1 MIREKIRQEMI
12 GQEVPGKHNDKD
24 TIRRSTPS
32 GMQRRDFLKVSIA
45 ASGGLLIGFHF
56 PGVSQLASA
65 QQASPNSFM
74 PNAFVRIGT
83 DERVTVIV
91 NHSEMG
97 QGVYTSLPM
106 LLADELDADW
116 NKVGYEPAPVDPKY
130 NHPAFGMQIT
140 GGSSSVW
147 SGLEQFRQA
156 GAAARALLIAAAA
169 QQWNVDATTC
179 RTESGAVFNGT
190 RKLTYG
196 QLVGAAAKLPPPEH
210 VQLNDPKTFKLIGK
224 PIKRLDTSEKINGG
238 AVFGIDVRLPGMLT
252 AAIARPPIF
261 GAKMKSFDDSRA
273 RSMPGVRKIVAIPA
287 GVAVI
292 ADTFWQAKV
301 ARDALRVE
309 WDEGSMGTFN
319 TSKMMQDFRERAKT
333 TGVSVRKDG
342 DAAEALANAAKKIE
356 AVYEVPYLSHLMMEP
371 LNCVVDL
378 RADSCEVW
386 TGSQF
391 QTVDRANAA
400 KVAGLP
406 NEKVQLHTTFLGG
419 GFGRRANPQ
428 SDFVVEAVHV
438 AKAAGAPVKV
448 IWTREDDMQ
457 GGWYRP
463 AFLHSIEGGI
473 DASGN
478 PVSWRSRLVGQSIMA
493 GTSFAA
499 AMMKG
504 KAYDPASVEG
514 VDDLPY
520 AIPNVTVESHQAE
533 IGVPVQWLRSVGHS
547 HTAFAVECFVD
558 ELAALAQKDPYQFR
572 RQLLQKQPRHLGVLD
587 LAAQK
592 AGWDKPLPKAMGRG
606 IAVHFAFGSYS
617 AHVAEVSVT
626 DGKVRVHRMICAID
640 CGQYVNPGI
649 IAAQTEGGAI
659 FGASAALFQ
668 ELTFANGRL
677 QQTNFHTFPVM
688 RMNECPEIETHIVES
703 NEKAGGIGE
712 PGVPCAA
719 PAIANAVFAV
729 TGKRIRRL
737 PIRMTETEAV

>member
-1 MIREKIRQEMI
+1 MSAPRMNGPESVSKK
-12 GQEVPGKHNDKD
+12 PGA
-24 TIRRSTPS
+24 
-32 GMQRRDFLKVSIA
+32 GMERRDFLKVSIA

-56 PGVSQLASA
+56 PGVSALASA
-65 QQASPNSFM
+65 QASSANTFM

-83 DERVTVIV
+83 DERITVIV

-116 NKVGYEPAPVDPKY
+116 SKVGYEPAPVDPKY

-147 SGLEQFRQA
+147 SGLDQFRQA
-156 GAAARALLIAAAA
+156 GAAARAMLIAAAA
-169 QQWNVDATTC
+169 QQWNVDASAC
-179 RTESGAVFNGT
+179 RTESGAVFNGSS

-196 QLVGAAAKLPPPEH
+196 QLATAAASLAPPEH
-210 VQLNDPKTFKLIGK
+210 VQLKDPKNFKLIGK
-224 PIKRLDTSEKINGG
+224 PIKRLDTPVKLNGK
-238 AVFGIDVRLPGMLT
+238 AEFGIDVKLPGMLT
-252 AAIARPPIF
+252 SVIARPPIF
-261 GAKMKSFDDSRA
+261 GAKMKSFDDTRA

-309 WDEGSMGTFN
+309 WDEGSMHDFDTG
-319 TSKMMQDFRERAKT
+319 KMMHDFRARART
-333 TGVSVRKDG
+333 PGTSVRKDG
-342 DAAEALANAAKKIE
+342 DAEAALASSVKKLE

-371 LNCVVDL
+371 LNCTVDL
-378 RADSCEVW
+378 RPDSCEVW

-400 KVAGLP
+400 KAAGLP

-448 IWTREDDMQ
+448 IWTREDDMN

-463 AFLHSIEGGI
+463 AFLHAIEGGV

-478 PVSWRSRLVGQSIMA
+478 AVSWKSTLVGQSIMA
-493 GTSFAA
+493 GTPFAA
-499 AMMKG
+499 MFMKD
-504 KAYDPASVEG
+504 KAYDPSSVEG

-520 AIPNVTVESHQAE
+520 SIPNVTVESHQAE

-572 RQLLQKQPRHLGVLD
+572 RALLQKQPRYLGVLD

-592 AGWDKPLPKAMGRG
+592 AGWDKPLPKGMGRG

-617 AHVAEVSVT
+617 AHVAEVSVK
-626 DGKVRVHRMICAID
+626 DDKIRVHRMVCAID
-640 CGQYVNPGI
+640 CGEYVNPGI

-668 ELTFANGRL
+668 ELTFENGRL
-677 QQTNFHTFPVM
+677 QQTNFNTFPVM

-703 NEKAGGIGE
+703 KEKAGGIGE

-719 PAIANAVFAV
+719 PAIANAIYAL

-737 PIRMTETEAV
+737 PIRMTEAV

>member
-1 MIREKIRQEMI
+1 
-12 GQEVPGKHNDKD
+12 
-24 TIRRSTPS
+24 
-32 GMQRRDFLKVSIA
+32 MQRRNFLKASVM
-45 ASGGLLIGFHF
+45 ASGGLLIGFRF
-56 PGVSQLASA
+56 PGATALVAAESSVTT
-65 QQASPNSFM
+65 FM
-74 PNAFVRIGT
+74 PNAFVRIGS
-83 DERVTVIV
+83 DERITVIV

-106 LLADELDADW
+106 LLAEELDADW
-116 NKVGYEPAPVDPKY
+116 SKVGFEPAPVDPKY
-130 NHPAFGMQIT
+130 NHPAFGMQMT

-156 GAAARALLIAAAA
+156 GAAARAMLVAAAA
-169 QQWNVDATTC
+169 QQWNVDPSSC
-179 RTESGAVFNGT
+179 RTESGAVLNGSN
-190 RKLTYG
+190 RRLTYG
-196 QLVGAAAKLPPPEH
+196 RLAEAAAKLTPPAH
-210 VQLNDPKTFKLIGK
+210 VELKDPKTYKLVGK
-224 PIKRLDTSEKINGG
+224 PIKRLDTPEKLNGK
-238 AVFGIDVRLPGMLT
+238 AVFGIDVKLPGMLI
-252 AAIARPPIF
+252 AVIARPPIF
-261 GAKMKSFDDSRA
+261 GAKLKTFDDSRA
-273 RSMPGVRKIVAIPA
+273 RSMPGVRKITAIPA

-309 WDEGSMGTFN
+309 WDEGSMHDFD
-319 TSKMMQDFRERAKT
+319 TSKMMQDFRERSKSPGT
-333 TGVSVRKDG
+333 SVRKDG
-342 DAAEALANAAKKIE
+342 DAAAAFESAAKKIE

-400 KVAGLP
+400 KAAGLP

-428 SDFVVEAVHV
+428 SDFVVEAVYV
-438 AKAAGAPVKV
+438 AKAAGVPVKV

-463 AFLHSIEGGI
+463 AFLHAIEGGI

-493 GTSFAA
+493 GTPFAA
-499 AMMKG
+499 MLMKG

-533 IGVPVQWLRSVGHS
+533 VNVPVQWLRSVGHS
-547 HTAFAVECFVD
+547 HTAFAVESFVD

-572 RQLLQKQPRHLGVLD
+572 RALLQKQPRYLGVLD

-592 AGWDKPLPKAMGRG
+592 AGWDKPLPKGMGRG

-617 AHVAEVSVT
+617 AHVVEVSVA
-626 DGKVRVHRMICAID
+626 DGKVRVHRMVCAID
-640 CGQYVNPGI
+640 CGEYVNPGI

-677 QQTNFHTFPVM
+677 QQTNFNTFPVM
-688 RMNECPEIETHIVES
+688 RMNECPEIETYIVE
-703 NEKAGGIGE
+703 NKEKAGGIGE

-719 PAIANAVFAV
+719 PAIANAIYAV

-737 PIRMTETEAV
+737 PIRMSEAV

>member
-1 MIREKIRQEMI
+1 MNSRNPAIA
-12 GQEVPGKHNDKD
+12 
-24 TIRRSTPS
+24 
-32 GMQRRDFLKVSIA
+32 RRDFLKVSVA

-56 PGVSQLASA
+56 PGIGKLSA
-65 QQASPNSFM
+65 QQAATSSFM

-106 LLADELDADW
+106 LLAEELDADW
-116 NKVGYEPAPVDPKY
+116 TKVGYESAPVDPKY
-130 NHPAFGMQIT
+130 NHPAFGMQMT

-156 GAAARALLIAAAA
+156 GAAARAMLIAAAA
-169 QQWNVDATTC
+169 QQWNVDASSC
-179 RTESGAVFNGT
+179 RTESGAVLTGSD
-190 RKLTYG
+190 RKLSYG
-196 QLVGAAAKLPPPEH
+196 HLAAAAAKLTPPAK
-210 VQLNDPKTFKLIGK
+210 VQLKDPKTFKLIGK
-224 PIKRLDTSEKINGG
+224 PIKRLDTPDKLNGR
-238 AVFGIDVRLPGMLT
+238 VEFGIDVKLPGMLT
-252 AAIARPPIF
+252 AVIARPPIF
-261 GAKMKSFDDSRA
+261 AAKMKTVDDARA

-287 GVAVI
+287 GIAVV
-292 ADTFWQAKV
+292 ADTFWQAKT

-309 WDEGSMGTFN
+309 WDEGSMRDFD

-333 TGVSVRKDG
+333 PGTSVRKDG
-342 DAAEALANAAKKIE
+342 DAEAAFAGAAKKLE

-371 LNCVVDL
+371 LNCTVDL
-378 RADSCEVW
+378 KADSCEVW

-391 QTVDRANAA
+391 QTIDRANAA
-400 KVAGLP
+400 KAAGLP
-406 NEKVQLHTTFLGG
+406 PEKVQLHTTFLGG
-419 GFGRRANPQ
+419 GFGRRANPA
-428 SDFVVEAVHV
+428 SDFTVEAVHV

-448 IWTREDDMQ
+448 IWTREDDMA

-463 AFLHSIEGGI
+463 AFLHAIAGGV

-478 PVSWRSRLVGQSIMA
+478 AVSWRSRLVGQSIMA
-493 GTSFAA
+493 GTPFAA
-499 AMMKG
+499 MMMKG

-520 AIPNVTVESHQAE
+520 SIPNVTVESHQAE
-533 IGVPVQWLRSVGHS
+533 IAVPVQWWRSVGHS

-558 ELAALAQKDPYQFR
+558 ELAALAGKDPYQFR
-572 RQLLQKQPRHLGVLD
+572 RALLQKQPLHLGVLD

-592 AGWDKPLPKAMGRG
+592 AGWDKPLPPGMGRG
-606 IAVHFAFGSYS
+606 IAVHFAFASYS
-617 AHVAEVSVT
+617 AHVAEVSVK
-626 DGKVRVHRMICAID
+626 DNQVRVHRMVCAID
-640 CGQYVNPGI
+640 CGQYVNPNI
-649 IAAQTEGGAI
+649 IQAQAEGGAI

-688 RMNECPEIETHIVES
+688 RINECPEIETHIVEN
-703 NEKAGGIGE
+703 NEKSGGIGE

-719 PAIANAVFAV
+719 PAIANAIFAA
-729 TGKRIRRL
+729 TGKRIRKL
-737 PIRMTETEAV
+737 PIRITEAV

>member
-1 MIREKIRQEMI
+1 MIRGKMIRQEMI
-12 GQEVPGKHNDKD
+12 EQE
-24 TIRRSTPS
+24 TIQRNTS
-32 GMQRRDFLKVSIA
+32 GGIQRRDFLKVSIV

-65 QQASPNSFM
+65 QASPTSSFM

-83 DERVTVIV
+83 DERITVIV

-106 LLADELDADW
+106 LLAEELDADW
-116 NKVGYEPAPVDPKY
+116 TKVGYESAPVDAKY

-156 GAAARALLIAAAA
+156 GAVARAMLVAAAA
-169 QQWNVDATTC
+169 QQWNVEPSAC
-179 RTESGAVFNGT
+179 RTESGAVFNGSN

-196 QLVGAAAKLPPPEH
+196 QLVATAAKLPPPDQ
-210 VQLNDPKTFKLIGK
+210 VQLKDPKTFKLIGK
-224 PIKRLDTSEKINGG
+224 PIKRLDTPEKINGS
-238 AVFGIDVRLPGMLT
+238 AVFGIDVKLPGMLT
-252 AAIARPPIF
+252 AVIARPPIF
-261 GAKMKSFDDSRA
+261 GASMKSFDDSRA
-273 RSMPGVRKIVAIPA
+273 RSMPGVRKIVAVPS

-301 ARDALRVE
+301 ARDALRFD

-319 TSKMMQDFRERAKT
+319 TSKMMQDFRERAQS
-333 TGVSVRKDG
+333 TGTSVRKDG
-342 DAAEALANAAKKIE
+342 DAAGALGAAAKKID

-371 LNCVVDL
+371 LNCAVDL
-378 RADSCEVW
+378 RSDSCEVW
-386 TGSQF
+386 TGSQL

-463 AFLHSIEGGI
+463 AFLHAIEGGI

-478 PVSWRSRLVGQSIMA
+478 AVSWRSRLVGQSIMA
-493 GTSFAA
+493 GTPFAA
-499 AMMKG
+499 AMLKG

-592 AGWDKPLPKAMGRG
+592 GGWDKPLPKGMGRG

-626 DGKVRVHRMICAID
+626 EGKVRVHRMVCAID

-688 RMNECPEIETHIVES
+688 RMNECPEIETYIVES

-737 PIRMTETEAV
+737 PIRLTEAV